1 MRGRQVGSSAIND
14 RHMAVYGSR
23 PDPGPGGATKLQG
36 WSFAFSFGDQFAE
49 KPGELQ
55 FGFGFAFGSHTASQ
69 GNVQRTLIRVRFG
82 FFLKKRKKPRRGE
95 SMVKLL
101 DARLDAVMD
110 LIFLQLRLQLRRRRT
125 LYLQRGFQ
133 LSEGASAKWIFDVE
147 IEKK

>member
-1 MRGRQVGSSAIND
+1 
-14 RHMAVYGSR
+14 
-23 PDPGPGGATKLQG
+23 
-36 WSFAFSFGDQFAE
+36 
-49 KPGELQ
+49 
-55 FGFGFAFGSHTASQ
+55 
-69 GNVQRTLIRVRFG
+69 
-82 FFLKKRKKPRRGE
+82 
-95 SMVKLL
+95 MVKLL